1 VRISITGHDST
12 LIEPVH
18 VQVRRW
24 GFTIRYLSQTEVHV
38 YALAIAASVLLS
50 FYPFLIVA
58 VTIVRNVFHFP
69 AAENA
74 LFLSLRDYFPGDLGT
89 FIIRNLRTNLGK
101 ANHGHFQIVSIIFL
115 LFTANGIFEPLEVA
129 LNRAWGVEKNRSYI
143 ANQVL
148 SFFLILLCGGLFVG
162 SVLLTTVNQQFAAN
176 EFGISAIPGWAS
188 LLSFKIAA
196 VPVTILGLFLIYW
209 ILPNRRVPPLRVL
222 GVAAM
227 IGIALEGL
235 KYLFLFAWPWLNQ
248 KLDNE
253 YGPFKFSASLIILS
267 MVTSLLVLAGAEW
280 SARAQSVVLSP
291 RPEPEPASQNS
302 FLVSVQDPEPRVQ

>member
-1 VRISITGHDST
+1 VRISLTGHDST
-12 LIEPVH
+12 LLEPVH
-18 VQVRRW
+18 VQARSWRP
-24 GFTIRYLSQTEVHV
+24 TIRYLSQTEVHV

-58 VTIVRNVFHFP
+58 VTIVRNVLHFP
-69 AAENA
+69 AAESA

-89 FIIRNLRTNLGK
+89 FIIRNLKTNLGK

-129 LNRAWGVEKNRSYI
+129 LNRAWGVAQNRSYL

-188 LLSFKIAA
+188 VLSFKIAA
-196 VPVTILGLFLIYW
+196 VPVTILGLFLTYW
-209 ILPNRRVPPLRVL
+209 ILPNRRVPAMRVLRV
-222 GVAAM
+222 ATM
-227 IGIALEGL
+227 IGVALEGL

-248 KLDNE
+248 KLENE
-253 YGPFKFSASLIILS
+253 YGPFKFSVSLIILS

-280 SARAQSVVLSP
+280 SARAQPADP
-291 RPEPEPASQNS
+291 RTETAPEPAAENS
-302 FLVSVQDPEPRVQ
+302 DLVSVQHPNPSAR